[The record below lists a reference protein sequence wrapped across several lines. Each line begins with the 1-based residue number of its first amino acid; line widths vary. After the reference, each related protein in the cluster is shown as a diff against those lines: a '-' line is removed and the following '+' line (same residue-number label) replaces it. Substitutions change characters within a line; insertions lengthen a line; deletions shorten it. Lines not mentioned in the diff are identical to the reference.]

1 MKYGNLG
8 LVITDEQHRFGVNQ
22 RANLKNKGIAVDVLY
37 MSATP
42 IPRTYALTIYGD
54 MDISTIKQ
62 LPSGRKPVK
71 TVVKSEKEMKDVLT
85 SMHEELKNNHQIIIT
100 TTDLKKINK
109 KLLGEA
115 NIYKIKEG
123 KIIKLEEMK
132 ENE

>member
-1 MKYGNLG
+1 MAILSCKLSE
-8 LVITDEQHRFGVNQ
+8 I
-22 RANLKNKGIAVDVLY
+22 
-37 MSATP
+37 
-42 IPRTYALTIYGD
+42 TIYKKYKNSEPIILLD
-54 MDISTIKQ
+54 DVFSELDDIKKNN
-62 LPSGRKPVK
+62 LLKY
-71 TVVKSEKEMKDVLT
+71 
-85 SMHEELKNNHQIIIT
+85 LKNNHQIIIT

>member
-1 MKYGNLG
+1 
-8 LVITDEQHRFGVNQ
+8 
-22 RANLKNKGIAVDVLY
+22 
-37 MSATP
+37 MSAYDP
-42 IPRTYALTIYGD
+42 FD
-54 MDISTIKQ
+54 S
-62 LPSGRKPVK
+62 
-71 TVVKSEKEMKDVLT
+71 VLDNPYLKY
-85 SMHEELKNNHQIIIT
+85 LKNNHQIIIT

>member
-1 MKYGNLG
+1 MNKKYKNSEPIILLDDVFSELDDIKKNNL
-8 LVITDEQHRFGVNQ
+8 
-22 RANLKNKGIAVDVLY
+22 LKY
-37 MSATP
+37 
-42 IPRTYALTIYGD
+42 
-54 MDISTIKQ
+54 
-62 LPSGRKPVK
+62 
-71 TVVKSEKEMKDVLT
+71 
-85 SMHEELKNNHQIIIT
+85 LKNNHQIIIT